1 MTISA
6 TLIQYAHDFFSGKG
20 CQDIF
25 FECEPQLCSGNHV
38 QGSEWF
44 GRKYNYIML
53 ILSMIF
59 YHNTLIIQAYHK
71 DLRYPQYVWI
81 THGWYPEQWWDIS
94 QEIYG
99 NQTETCSSEEVAEFL
114 NGIIAIQPFPTA
126 DDRYVQTKSGMASS
140 YII

>member
-1 MTISA
+1 MTIST

-38 QGSEWF
+38 QGTTLSACMV
-44 GRKYNYIML
+44 ILL

-59 YHNTLIIQAYHK
+59 YHNNLIVQAYHK

-81 THGWYPEQWWDIS
+81 THGWYPEQWWNIS

-99 NQTETCSSEEVAEFL
+99 NQSQTCSSEEVAEFL
-114 NGIIAIQPFPTA
+114 NGVIAIQSFPTA
-126 DDRYVQTKSGMASS
+126 DDRYVQTKSGMVSD
-140 YII
+140 